1 MSWTG
6 EGNKIVQSEK
16 WRLTVGKQYP
26 SLKGEA
32 LEANVASREK
42 GMVDALA
49 LLTTAMTPASAL
61 AKLKQLIDQN
71 ETGAA
76 AEFCERAEDAT
87 NSSPFVD
94 HMGVY
99 QNLDLVY
106 QAIYKEKM
114 SFRKTAVDKFTNIEA
129 DKKADPVLLEEA
141 KKTIKEIDAQ
151 CAHISLKMIKIKL
164 VVGPPAEGA

>member
-6 EGNKIVQSEK
+6 EGNNIVQSDK
-16 WRLTVGKQYP
+16 WKTTAGKLYP
-26 SLKGEA
+26 VLKGEV
-32 LEANVASREK
+32 LETNLAAREK
-42 GMVDALA
+42 AMVDAHA
-49 LLTTAMTPASAL
+49 LLTTAMTPQSAL
-61 AKLKQLIDQN
+61 TKLRDLIDQH

-99 QNLDLVY
+99 KNLDIVY

-114 SFRKTAVDKFTNIEA
+114 SFRKTAVDKFTNLEA
-129 DKKADPVLLEEA
+129 DKKTEPPILEEA
-141 KKTIKEIDAQ
+141 RSHIKEIDAQ